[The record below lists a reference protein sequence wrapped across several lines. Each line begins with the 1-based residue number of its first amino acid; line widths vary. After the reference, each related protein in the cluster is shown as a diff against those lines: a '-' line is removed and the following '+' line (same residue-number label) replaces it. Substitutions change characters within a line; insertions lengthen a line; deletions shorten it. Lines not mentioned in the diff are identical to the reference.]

1 MTVAEYNID
10 TFSME
15 DAIRFIPENVGAV
28 LVIDGKENRFKT
40 LSKRGIFETFLQDDW
55 SYMDLIE
62 KLWYHLSNSPERI
75 AENYHVFLPTSGK
88 FSGKYNRRINVVI
101 DDTAYVAHMMVYPL
115 AEDFYLFLLDE
126 LDVSLCKDEDLTV
139 KKVTTIQNVYLF
151 SMYIDIVKDTT
162 SSISVTEISD
172 EVVNQQL
179 KYSDWRMMIINMIDK
194 EYQSQF
200 LEETE
205 PETLKKKYAP
215 GQTRSF
221 DCLMMNL
228 EGKYIWVKLI
238 FSRSETTNDDDYRF
252 VFMVQNIHE
261 ESMEMRQTM
270 KKYEQMAS
278 LDPLT
283 AVFNHGRIET
293 ELSNAVAE
301 RRRNDTRISTMM
313 IDIDYFKKV
322 NDTYG
327 HSIGDITLK
336 HFAECLQNCLKD
348 KNSVLGRWGGEEFTA
363 VCYDTSIEQA
373 KELAEFIRA
382 KVEEESFEKI
392 GHITCSIGITEINDF
407 DHFDRT
413 FERMD
418 QALYEAK
425 SAGRNCVRIG

>member
-1 MTVAEYNID
+1 MAEYNID
-10 TFSME
+10 TFTM
-15 DAIRFIPENVGAV
+15 DDVIRILPENVGAV
-28 LVIDGKENRFKT
+28 LIVDGKENRFRSLVKH
-40 LSKRGIFETFLQDDW
+40 GIFQDYLQDDW

-62 KLWYHLSNSPERI
+62 KLWYHISNKTDSI
-75 AENYHVFLPTSGK
+75 AENYHIFLPTSGK
-88 FSGKYNRRINVVI
+88 FTGNYSRRINLMVNG
-101 DDTAYVAHMMVYPL
+101 TAHVAQMMAYPL
-115 AEDFYLFLLDE
+115 AEEFYLFVLDE
-126 LDVSLCKDEDLTV
+126 LDVNLCHEEDLTT
-139 KKVTTIQNVYLF
+139 KKVNTIQNVYLF
-151 SMYIDIVKDTT
+151 SMYVDIVKDTT

-179 KYSDWRMMIINMIDK
+179 KYSEWRMMIINMIDK
-194 EYQSQF
+194 EYKSQF
-200 LEETE
+200 LEETD

-228 EGKYIWVKLI
+228 EGVYIWVKLI

-261 ESMEMRQTM
+261 ESMEMRETM

-278 LDPLT
+278 VDPLT
-283 AVFNHGRIET
+283 CVFNHGRIET

-301 RRRNDTRISTMM
+301 RKRSESPIATMM

-322 NDTYG
+322 NDNYG

-336 HFAECLQNCLKD
+336 HFAECLHNTLKD
-348 KNSVLGRWGGEEFTA
+348 KNAVLGRWGGEEFTA
-363 VCYDTSIEQA
+363 VCYDTNIDQA
-373 KELAEFIRA
+373 KELAEALRA
-382 KVEEESFEKI
+382 NVEAEVFEKI
-392 GHITCSIGITEINDF
+392 GHITCSIGVTEINDF

-425 SAGRNCVRIG
+425 SSGRNCIRIG